1 MIEQPVIEF
10 IGFFDAAIKLLCHRS
25 NETYSILHLCGK
37 MAMRCNFDYQS
48 KKPAFLN
55 WLKLEFV
62 NVFDDIALLSRFV
75 RYTGLKKSR
84 ALDIVQG
91 ARYAPVLTVEDL
103 DFAWGQF
110 RIHEPNRVFL
120 HINIA
125 SAVDEEPDDPL
136 RTMFA
141 TAKILHELVHL
152 GRHESELD
160 NTQADWGRRY
170 EIASFAPES
179 SFGLLGADHLP
190 SRFVPN
196 LGSRN
201 EPGSTHQVG

>member
-1 MIEQPVIEF
+1 
-10 IGFFDAAIKLLCHRS
+10 
-25 NETYSILHLCGK
+25 
-37 MAMRCNFDYQS
+37 MRCNLDRQS
-48 KKPAFLN
+48 QMPAFLN
-55 WLKLEFV
+55 WLKFEFA

-75 RYTGLKKSR
+75 RYTGLKKAR

-103 DFAWGQF
+103 KSAWGQF
-110 RIHEPNRVFL
+110 RIDEPNRVFL
-120 HINIA
+120 DIDIA
-125 SAVDEEPDDPL
+125 SAVDDDPDEPL
-136 RTMFA
+136 RKMFA

-179 SFGLLGADHLP
+179 SFGLLGADYLP
-190 SRFVPN
+190 PRFA
-196 LGSRN
+196 RA
-201 EPGSTHQVG
+201 